1 MKEIAATLLKNV
13 WQALRYL
20 NSTQEVLLDHK
31 GVKEEKPEQKTGGSK
46 IKRVIACCQ
55 MCVRRTTPEEDGGV
69 PHQSLPYAPIE
80 MDPAGHFI
88 FLFLI
93 SSFERC

>member
-1 MKEIAATLLKNV
+1 MLP
-13 WQALRYL
+13 
-20 NSTQEVLLDHK
+20 D
-31 GVKEEKPEQKTGGSK
+31 
-46 IKRVIACCQ
+46 
-55 MCVRRTTPEEDGGV
+55 VREEDDPGKDSGV

-93 SSFERC
+93 SSFER